1 MYSMYLVPAILIHVY
16 FRKPTWRRAFGPS
29 DPWGLNCPT
38 PTWVSPLEN
47 ERLVHLRKSPTN
59 RKRTSSSIFHVH
71 GVPGCFF
78 CPMDPK
84 SVLFH
89 FKFLKLP
96 SFFGFLWNQHGRK
109 KQPCKYMFKYNMVCM
124 HGICSLVFLACIC
137 LKSKGA
143 PQTHKWMK
151 YKELSLSKSWPQNPI
166 EWNTNNGQSL

>member
-1 MYSMYLVPAILIHVY
+1 MYSMYLVPAFFHVY

-71 GVPGCFF
+71 SISRVLFF
-78 CPMDPK
+78 LSHGSEKNGDCEPICCYLLLK

-96 SFFGFLWNQHGRK
+96 SSFCKLFLTSKAEKKTALQIHVQIQRGLHAWDLFFGLS
-109 KQPCKYMFKYNMVCM
+109 CM
-124 HGICSLVFLACIC
+124 HLF
-137 LKSKGA
+137 
-143 PQTHKWMK
+143 
-151 YKELSLSKSWPQNPI
+151 
-166 EWNTNNGQSL
+166 

>member
-1 MYSMYLVPAILIHVY
+1 MRTEL
-16 FRKPTWRRAFGPS
+16 
-29 DPWGLNCPT
+29 PT

-78 CPMDPK
+78 FVPWIRKVCFSTSNFLNFPHFLG
-84 SVLFH
+84 LFLTS
-89 FKFLKLP
+89 KAE
-96 SFFGFLWNQHGRK
+96 K

-151 YKELSLSKSWPQNPI
+151 YKELYIFIKMLTPKPNWMKYKQPTI
-166 EWNTNNGQSL
+166 T